1 MRGWARFLRPLAP
14 LELVGSQSSLKP
26 LTSLEVK
33 GWPRYLELLASLE
46 VLGWSRFLKPLASLE
61 VVGWLRY
68 CYLIRKNWNTTLFCN
83 FWPQMTLTQVW
94 CQELQFDIW
103 FSLFASS
110 LRFDPKLPQI
120 CSLTFRKFPVLPF
133 SPFRKILGAHYLID
147 AFYLI
152 TIPVF

>member
-1 MRGWARFLRPLAP
+1 MKFITLWVSKNEQILLSPWAKNFEHENSSGTKRT
-14 LELVGSQSSLKP
+14 QSCVS
-26 LTSLEVK
+26 V
-33 GWPRYLELLASLE
+33 
-46 VLGWSRFLKPLASLE
+46 KPLASLE

-120 CSLTFRKFPVLPF
+120 CSLTFRKFSVLPF